1 MEPCGTQALAGYSCQ
16 DSPFRITWSCL
27 SLEKDKAKY
36 LTQNSLSLS
45 FVEEKNMSNLVKNYG
60 SSATSLAVSEL
71 LKVVVI
77 LSERTVRKSS
87 VDQNTWN
94 NTRNQKKAIFL

>member
-1 MEPCGTQALAGYSCQ
+1 
-16 DSPFRITWSCL
+16 
-27 SLEKDKAKY
+27 
-36 LTQNSLSLS
+36 
-45 FVEEKNMSNLVKNYG
+45 MSNLVKNYG
-60 SSATSLAVSEL
+60 SSATSPAVSEL